1 MRLIILGP
9 PGSGK
14 GVQSKRI
21 AEHYSIV
28 QISTGDSL
36 RQAVAAGA
44 ELGQQARQYMEKG
57 LLVPDDLMVQLV
69 MDRLEQED
77 ARGGFIL
84 DGFPRTISQAE
95 MLDDLFQQE
104 KKTLDAV
111 LELEVSDRVVVRR
124 LSNRRLCS
132 QCGADYNLVTKPP
145 KVEGVCDRCGGR
157 LIQREDDRE
166 ETILH
171 RLEVYHRQ
179 TEPLEAYYSE
189 KGNLLTF
196 NAELSVEEVSTD
208 IIEALESRTGH

>member
-21 AEHYSIV
+21 GEHFGIV

-44 ELGQQARQYMEKG
+44 EIGQQARHYMEKG
-57 LLVPDDLMVQLV
+57 LLVPDELMVRLV
-69 MDRLEQED
+69 MDRLGQED
-77 ARGGFIL
+77 ARRGFIL

-95 MLDDLFQQE
+95 MLDVLLQKEE
-104 KKTLDAV
+104 KALDAV
-111 LELEVSDRVVVRR
+111 LELKVSDHVVVRR

-132 QCGADYNLVTKPP
+132 QCGADFNLVTKPP
-145 KVEGVCDRCGGR
+145 KVEGVCDHCSGR

-179 TEPLEAYYSE
+179 TEPLEAYYGD

-196 NAELSVEEVSTD
+196 DAEQSVEKVSAA
-208 IIEALESRTGH
+208 IVEALESETDG

>member
-21 AEHYSIV
+21 AEHFGLV

-36 RQAVAAGA
+36 RQAVATGA
-44 ELGQQARQYMEKG
+44 ELGRQAREYMEKG
-57 LLVPDDLMVQLV
+57 LLVPDDLMVKLV
-69 MDRLEQED
+69 MDRLDQED

-95 MLDDLFQQE
+95 MLDDLLQKKE
-104 KKTLDAV
+104 KTLNAV
-111 LELEVSDRVVVRR
+111 LELKVDDRVVVDR

-132 QCGADYNLVTKPP
+132 RCGADYNLLTKPP
-145 KVEGVCDRCGGR
+145 RVDGLCDRCCGR

-166 ETILH
+166 KTILH
-171 RLEVYHRQ
+171 RLQVYHRQ
-179 TEPLEAYYSE
+179 TEPLEAYYGE
-189 KGNLLTF
+189 KGQLLTF
-196 NAELSVEEVSTD
+196 DAERSVEEVSAA
-208 IIEALESRTGH
+208 IVEAVESGAGG

>member
-21 AEHYSIV
+21 GEHFGIV

-36 RQAVAAGA
+36 RQAVADGA
-44 ELGQQARQYMEKG
+44 ELGRQAKDYMDKG

-69 MDRLEQED
+69 MDRLGQGD
-77 ARGGFIL
+77 ARAGFIL

-95 MLDDLFQQE
+95 MLNDLLQKE
-104 KKTLDAV
+104 DKALDAV
-111 LELEVSDRVVVRR
+111 VELKVRDGVVVSR

-145 KVEGVCDRCGGR
+145 KTEGVCDRCQGR
-157 LIQREDDRE
+157 LIQREDDSE
-166 ETILH
+166 KTILH

-179 TEPLEAYYSE
+179 TEPLEAYYSG
-189 KGNLLTF
+189 KGTLLTF
-196 NAELSVEEVSTD
+196 DAERGVEDVSAA
-208 IIEALESRTGH
+208 IVEALESGTGR

>member
-21 AEHYSIV
+21 GEHFGIV

-36 RQAVAAGA
+36 RQAVASGA
-44 ELGQQARQYMEKG
+44 EIGRQARQYMEKG
-57 LLVPDDLMVQLV
+57 LLVPDNLMVQLV
-69 MDRLEQED
+69 MDRLDQED
-77 ARGGFIL
+77 ALGGFIL

-95 MLDDLFQQE
+95 MLDDLLQKE
-104 KKTLDAV
+104 DRTLDAV
-111 LELEVSDRVVVRR
+111 LELKVRDGVVVSR

-145 KVEGVCDRCGGR
+145 KTEGVCDRCGGR

-166 ETILH
+166 ATILH

-179 TEPLEAYYSE
+179 TEPLEAYYSN
-189 KGNLLTF
+189 KGHLLTF
-196 NAELSVEEVSTD
+196 DAERSVEEVSAA
-208 IIEALESRTGH
+208 IVEALESGTGS

>member
-21 AEHYSIV
+21 ARHFGIV
-28 QISTGDSL
+28 QISTGEIL
-36 RQAVAAGA
+36 RQAAAAGT

-57 LLVPDDLMVQLV
+57 LLVPDKIMVQLV
-69 MDRLEQED
+69 IERLSQND
-77 ARGGFIL
+77 CQAGFIL
-84 DGFPRTISQAE
+84 DGFPRTIAQAE
-95 MLDDLFQQE
+95 MLDDLLQKE
-104 KKTLDAV
+104 KKTLESV
-111 LELEVSDRVVVRR
+111 LELKIDDQSVLHR

-145 KVEGVCDRCGGR
+145 RAEGVCDRCGGQ

-166 ETILH
+166 ETIVH

-179 TEPLEAYYSE
+179 TEPLEAYYHE

-196 NAELSVEEVSTD
+196 DAEQGVEEVND
-208 IIEALESRTGH
+208 AIVEALESRMDR